1 MRVHELAKE
10 YNTTSKEIIK
20 TLIDNRENATGKT
33 GKWSHLSKLSNDQI
47 VQLGY
52 VLQSGDSIV
61 ESEYKE
67 ELEMEILQTI
77 EEDEEELK
85 APKGTITV
93 EPIDDD
99 YDEKGPIDFDEEAA
113 KETGTELSMEPEKD
127 DWTLGSGD
135 VVVETDK
142 VDIDTEEVIADN
154 VETAG
159 EARKEY
165 AKTVANITENPDTWA
180 TPKLENELL
189 ERSIG
194 VKEPLDDRDR
204 VDPSS
209 LVLED
214 VEEEPKTEEFNGV
227 EVDEQLNPVDEM
239 EDVVERPVEIDASFI
254 ENKSETTEQD
264 DKIEVTEE
272 EKQKEMISAEKE
284 TEDATE
290 AWSSMKE
297 LARQDNDAEWTKKVL
312 EADAKI
318 AVQKVIVEKPKGFWS
333 WLKSIFDWLL

>member
-10 YNTTSKEIIK
+10 YNITSKEIIK

-67 ELEMEILQTI
+67 ELKSDASSLVL
-77 EEDEEELK
+77 EELK

-93 EPIDDD
+93 EPINDD
-99 YDEKGPIDFDEEAA
+99 YDEKGPIDFDEEVA
-113 KETGTELSMEPEKD
+113 KETDTELSMEPEKD

-154 VETAG
+154 VEAAG

-180 TPKLENELL
+180 TPKIDNT
-189 ERSIG
+189 
-194 VKEPLDDRDR
+194 EP
-204 VDPSS
+204 
-209 LVLED
+209 
-214 VEEEPKTEEFNGV
+214 
-227 EVDEQLNPVDEM
+227 
-239 EDVVERPVEIDASFI
+239 
-254 ENKSETTEQD
+254 
-264 DKIEVTEE
+264 
-272 EKQKEMISAEKE
+272 EKE
-284 TEDATE
+284 EDE
-290 AWSSMKE
+290 
-297 LARQDNDAEWTKKVL
+297 
-312 EADAKI
+312 
-318 AVQKVIVEKPKGFWS
+318 
-333 WLKSIFDWLL
+333 

>member
-10 YNTTSKEIIK
+10 YNITSKEIIK

-52 VLQSGDSIV
+52 VFQSGDTIV

-180 TPKLENELL
+180 TPKIDNTELKKVVIKLENELL

-214 VEEEPKTEEFNGV
+214 VEEESETEEFNGV

-239 EDVVERPVEIDASFI
+239 EDG
-254 ENKSETTEQD
+254 
-264 DKIEVTEE
+264 EE
-272 EKQKEMISAEKE
+272 E
-284 TEDATE
+284 TEDVTE
-290 AWSSMKE
+290 DWSSMKE
-297 LARQDNDAEWTKKVL
+297 LARQDDDAEWTKKVI

-318 AVQKVIVEKPKGFWS
+318 AVQQVIVERPTGFFGWIRG
-333 WLKSIFDWLL
+333 LFGG